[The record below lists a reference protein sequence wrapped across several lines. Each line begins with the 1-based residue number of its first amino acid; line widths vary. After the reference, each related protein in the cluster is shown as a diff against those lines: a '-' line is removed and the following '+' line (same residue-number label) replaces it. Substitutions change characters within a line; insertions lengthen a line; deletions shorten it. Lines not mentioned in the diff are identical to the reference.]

1 MLFVCTN
8 ISKFQEFKEKFKNSH
23 SDVPFHD
30 LSTVSLETLAS
41 QCVGIQNHYSTSA
54 VFLGYL
60 EAGWMLDPTHHIFL
74 RYLIREYSVGL
85 VCNYTESL
93 PHSWKN
99 GIDTIYA

>member
-1 MLFVCTN
+1 MLVICSD
-8 ISKFQEFKEKFKNSH
+8 ISKFQEFKELFKKQNEGI
-23 SDVPFHD
+23 PFHD
-30 LSTVSLETLAS
+30 LSTSPSELLAS
-41 QCVGIQNHYSTSA
+41 HCVGIQNHYDKSA

-60 EAGWMLDPTHHIFL
+60 EPGWMIESGKQILL

-99 GIDTIYA
+99 GTDIIYT